1 MAGRVVWAGQH
12 SWSIVDH
19 PSTRSMDRIGSVMQW
34 DRLIAACCSSV
45 CFLVCSSIYSSAC
58 SVQHALQTGRVLRKL
73 ATTRWLLL
81 QAAADHQAAEMH
93 ALHGG
98 PSDLA
103 ALVGFDDVGFGRAV
117 SVRRLCCLASTLGCN
132 PFACL
137 PDPAHRSVTKHAV
150 HVQPPCRF
158 FPLSVSGFRP

>member
-1 MAGRVVWAGQH
+1 MDNTPLC
-12 SWSIVDH
+12 SWWIVDH
-19 PSTRSMDRIGSVMQW
+19 PSTRSIDCIGSVMQW

-45 CFLVCSSIYSSAC
+45 CFLVCSSIYSSTC

-73 ATTRWLLL
+73 ATTSWLLL

-93 ALHGG
+93 ALQAILRLM
-98 PSDLA
+98 SDSMLSDS
-103 ALVGFDDVGFGRAV
+103 GWRC
-117 SVRRLCCLASTLGCN
+117 RCCLASTLGCN

-137 PDPAHRSVTKHAV
+137 PDAAHRSVTKHAV